1 METRRTVHRGPRK
14 GSGTGGSHDWE
25 ALHMRSTDALAIIG
39 IAGLLLSGVPA
50 VADEEAHGI
59 SAMETFEVVQTGPR
73 AYSARGSFI
82 VATTADVVWQAIADY
97 EAIPRV
103 APSVKVS
110 RVISRDGGRVVV
122 EQEAVAAALLFSK
135 RVHLLLEIEETP
147 PVAIRFRD
155 VARREFTA
163 YEGFWTLEDTVD
175 GLRVS
180 YGVDVQRGF
189 SAPDFLARPFFR
201 KQAESLMRAM
211 RDDILRRAGASGS

>member
-155 VARREFTA
+155 VGPSRTRSMAFGCRTA
-163 YEGFWTLEDTVD
+163 ST
-175 GLRVS
+175 
-180 YGVDVQRGF
+180 F
-189 SAPDFLARPFFR
+189 SGDSRPQIFSPGRSF
-201 KQAESLMRAM
+201 ESRPS
-211 RDDILRRAGASGS
+211 R